1 MKEMVRIRGM
11 LSLYRSLGKADLKNI
26 RRDDLLAW
34 IWFLPIVLAVAL
46 RFLVPWLQQLLS
58 DQFAFNLTPYY
69 DLIASFF
76 MSLSPMMSGMVV
88 GFLLLDERDDQTLSA
103 LLVTPMPLAAYLSYR
118 ISVPLALGFL
128 ITVAA
133 YPLTGLPDV
142 PFRDLI
148 IVGAVA
154 SFNGPITALVLAT
167 FAENK
172 VTGFAMIKILNS
184 VNIIPVAAYFFD
196 EPLQL
201 LAGFVPVY
209 WTMKITWLA
218 VAEADYALYAVA
230 GILANA
236 LLLWLL
242 LKAFARVMRR

>member
-1 MKEMVRIRGM
+1 MLRITGI
-11 LSLYRSLGKADLKNI
+11 LSIYRTLGRADLKNI

-46 RFLVPWLQQLLS
+46 RFLVPWLQMTLSVQLN
-58 DQFAFNLTPYY
+58 FELTPYY

-76 MSLSPMMSGMVV
+76 MSLSPMMSGMIV
-88 GFLLLDERDDQTLSA
+88 GFLLLDERDDQTLAA
-103 LLVTPMPLAAYLSYR
+103 LLVTPMPLATYLSYR

-133 YPLTGLPDV
+133 YPLTGLPAV
-142 PFRDLI
+142 PFSDLI

-154 SFNGPITALVLAT
+154 SFNGPITALILAT

-172 VTGFAMIKILNS
+172 VTGFAMIKILNAI
-184 VNIIPVAAYFFD
+184 NIIPIVAYFFD
-196 EPLQL
+196 EPIQL
-201 LAGFVPVY
+201 LAGLVPVY

-218 VAEADYALYAVA
+218 VAGADYALYAVV
-230 GILANA
+230 GIIANT
-236 LLLWLL
+236 LLLWWL
-242 LKAFARVMRR
+242 LKAFGRVMRR